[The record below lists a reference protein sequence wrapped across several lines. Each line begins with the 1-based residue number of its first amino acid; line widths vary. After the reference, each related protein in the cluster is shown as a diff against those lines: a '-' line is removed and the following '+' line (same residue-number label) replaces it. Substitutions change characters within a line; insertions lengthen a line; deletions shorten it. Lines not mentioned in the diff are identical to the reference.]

1 MSRASASAPG
11 SANDSD
17 DEDAKAVAAPARL
30 GATKSFSKRNSS
42 RMVGFA
48 EKKERFSSLVMY
60 SLLGFVAASNARK
73 RRFRSSSSCVIF
85 VFASLAASACR

>member
-11 SANDSD
+11 SANDS

-48 EKKERFSSLVMY
+48 EKKEKFSSLVMY